1 MQIGIRS
8 KKILPLAPC
17 LLYNVAAM
25 RIFSTKEKGFT
36 KTIDAILKRGESGS
50 SGVEDA
56 VKAILQDVKRNGDKS
71 LLKYTEKFD
80 RVRFVSMQDASL
92 PLNASIRGCRVQD
105 IDKAFKSIPKSDLKI
120 LKLAA
125 KRIEAFHKRQLHK
138 SWAFAEKDG
147 TVLGQMVT
155 PLERVGIYVPG
166 GKAVYPSTVLM
177 NAIPARV
184 AGVKEVVMVTPPSKN
199 GINPYVLAAAE
210 IAGVD
215 KIYRVGGAQAIA
227 ALAYGTETI
236 PKVDKIVGPGNIY
249 VATAKRLVF
258 GVVDIDMIAGPSE
271 ILIINDG
278 VGEPSWVAAD
288 LLSQAEHDE
297 LASSILLTTSRKMA
311 EAVSK
316 EVAIQLQGLKRKAI
330 ATSSIDKYGA
340 IIITKSLSEAADIS
354 NKIAPE
360 HLELFVEKPFELLKK
375 IKNAGAIFLGH
386 NTPESIGDY
395 MAGPN
400 HTLPTGGTA
409 RFSSPLGVEDFIKRS
424 SVLAFSPKGLRK
436 LGKDVARFAEI
447 EGLEGHGKSV
457 VVRMK

>member
-278 VGEPSWVAAD
+278 AGEPSWIAAD

-386 NTPESIGDY
+386 NTPESLGDY

-424 SVLAFSPKGLRK
+424 SVLAFCPKGMRK

>member
-1 MQIGIRS
+1 M
-8 KKILPLAPC
+8 K
-17 LLYNVAAM
+17 
-25 RIFSTKEKGFT
+25 IFSVNEKGFI
-36 KTIDAILKRGESGS
+36 KIRDAILKRGESDTAGI
-50 SGVEDA
+50 EDA
-56 VKAILQDVKRNGDKS
+56 VKAILQDVKRNGDRS
-71 LLKYTEKFD
+71 LLKYTERFD
-80 RVRFVSMQDASL
+80 GTRFAKMQDTKCK
-92 PLNASIRGCRVQD
+92 RQD
-105 IDKAFKSIPKSDLKI
+105 IDKAFKSIPKNDLKI

-258 GVVDIDMIAGPSE
+258 GIVDIDMIAGPSE

-278 VGEPSWVAAD
+278 VGEPSWIAAD

-340 IIITKSLSEAADIS
+340 IIIVKNLAEAADIA
-354 NKIAPE
+354 NRIAPE

-386 NTPESIGDY
+386 NTPESLGDY

-424 SVLAFSPKGLRK
+424 SVIAFSREGIEK
-436 LGKDVARFAEI
+436 LGKHVARFAEV
-447 EGLEGHGKSV
+447 EGLEAHGRSV
-457 VVRMK
+457 AIRLEK

>member
-1 MQIGIRS
+1 MATM
-8 KKILPLAPC
+8 K
-17 LLYNVAAM
+17 
-25 RIFSTKEKGFT
+25 IFSVNEKGFI
-36 KTIDAILKRGESGS
+36 KTLDAILKRGESDTA
-50 SGVEDA
+50 GVEEA
-56 VKAILQDVKRNGDKS
+56 VKAILKDVRHNGDKS
-71 LLKYTEKFD
+71 VLKYTERFD
-80 RVRFVSMQDASL
+80 GVRLKNKELTVEKKEL
-92 PLNASIRGCRVQD
+92 K
-105 IDKAFKSIPKSDLKI
+105 KALQKIPKSDLKI
-120 LKLAA
+120 LELAA
-125 KRIEAFHKRQLHK
+125 KRIEVFHKRQLTK
-138 SWAFAEKDG
+138 SWAFVEKDG

-155 PLERVGIYVPG
+155 AIERVGIYVPG

-177 NAIPARV
+177 NVIPAKI
-184 AGVKEVVMVTPPSKN
+184 AGIKDVIIVTPPSKN
-199 GINPYVLAAAE
+199 GINPYVLAAAY
-210 IAGVD
+210 IAGAD

-258 GVVDIDMIAGPSE
+258 GIVDIDMVAGPSE

-278 VGEPSWVAAD
+278 SGDPAWIAAD

-297 LASSILLTTSRKMA
+297 LASSILITTSRKMA

-316 EVAIQLQGLKRKAI
+316 EVAVQLNGLKRKTI
-330 ATSSIDKYGA
+330 AKKSIDRYGA
-340 IIITKSLSEAADIS
+340 IIIAKNLAEAADIS

-375 IKNAGAIFLGH
+375 IRNAGAIFLGH
-386 NTPESIGDY
+386 NTSESLGDY

-424 SVLAFSPKGLRK
+424 SVLAFSPKGLKR

-447 EGLEGHGKSV
+447 EGLEAHGRSV
-457 VVRMK
+457 AVRMK